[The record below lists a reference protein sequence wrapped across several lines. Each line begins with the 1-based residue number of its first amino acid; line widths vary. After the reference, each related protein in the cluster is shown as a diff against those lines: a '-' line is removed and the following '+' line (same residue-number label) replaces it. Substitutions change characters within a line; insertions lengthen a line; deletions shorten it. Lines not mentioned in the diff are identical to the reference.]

1 MAAKEKKGLG
11 TGLGVLFGED
21 NYTDENEL
29 KLLPV
34 SRLEPRREQPRTV
47 FDDASLQ
54 ELAESL
60 RRYGVIQPVT
70 ARRLE
75 NGFYQIIAGERRW
88 RVARLAGL
96 EEIPVRVI
104 EADDRRTAELALVEN
119 LQREDLNPIEE
130 ARGYQAL
137 IDEYGMTQEEAAQSV
152 GRSRPAITNAI
163 RLLSLSP
170 AVLRLVE
177 EGKLSAGH
185 ARALLPIA
193 EEKAQKAAADEVLK
207 KSLSVRG
214 TEQLA
219 APVISTG
226 SRGVYVSHGANR
238 HQIQWSAVANAS
250 SYELA
255 YSADG
260 VRWTTV
266 SASGTGAVVTGLTY
280 GADVTYRVRALGTGS
295 YTDSDWSR
303 TKTFNVCPMDINNDG
318 DIAGSDRTIMASAW
332 LAEEG
337 DDEYQYYADINGDGE
352 VSNTDRPF
360 IGQNWGKEAGDDD
373 LVYPRALRAAE
384 VVFAA
389 YESGG
394 IDVDLNIF

>member
-21 NYTDENEL
+21 TYTDENEL
-29 KLLPV
+29 KQLPV

-47 FDDASLQ
+47 FDDAALQ

-70 ARRLE
+70 ARKLD

-88 RVARLAGL
+88 RAARLAGL

-152 GRSRPAITNAI
+152 GRSRPAITNAL

-170 AVLRLVE
+170 AVLSLVE

-185 ARALLPIA
+185 ARALLPIT

-207 KSLSVRG
+207 KSLSVRR

-219 APVISTG
+219 ARQLKEKKAPETAKG
-226 SRGVYVSHGANR
+226 P
-238 HQIQWSAVANAS
+238 
-250 SYELA
+250 
-255 YSADG
+255 DG
-260 VRWTTV
+260 VDYAADV
-266 SASGTGAVVTGLTY
+266 SDTLSSLLGRRVRLVEGRTAGRIELSFY
-280 GADVTYRVRALGTGS
+280 GADDREAL
-295 YTDSDWSR
+295 
-303 TKTFNVCPMDINNDG
+303 
-318 DIAGSDRTIMASAW
+318 IAELEKFGREKA
-332 LAEEG
+332 
-337 DDEYQYYADINGDGE
+337 
-352 VSNTDRPF
+352 
-360 IGQNWGKEAGDDD
+360 GKK
-373 LVYPRALRAAE
+373 
-384 VVFAA
+384 
-389 YESGG
+389 
-394 IDVDLNIF
+394 

>member
-21 NYTDENEL
+21 TYTDENEL
-29 KLLPV
+29 KQLPV

-47 FDDASLQ
+47 FDDAALQ

-70 ARRLE
+70 ARKLD

-88 RVARLAGL
+88 RAARLAGL

-152 GRSRPAITNAI
+152 GRSRPAITNAL

-170 AVLRLVE
+170 AVLSLVE

-185 ARALLPIA
+185 ARALLPIT

-207 KSLSVRG
+207 KSLSVRR

-219 APVISTG
+219 ARQLKEKKAPETAKG
-226 SRGVYVSHGANR
+226 P
-238 HQIQWSAVANAS
+238 
-250 SYELA
+250 
-255 YSADG
+255 DG
-260 VRWTTV
+260 VDY
-266 SASGTGAVVTGLTY
+266 A
-280 GADVTYRVRALGTGS
+280 ADVSET
-295 YTDSDWSR
+295 
-303 TKTFNVCPMDINNDG
+303 
-318 DIAGSDRTIMASAW
+318 
-332 LAEEG
+332 
-337 DDEYQYYADINGDGE
+337 
-352 VSNTDRPF
+352 
-360 IGQNWGKEAGDDD
+360 
-373 LVYPRALRAAE
+373 
-384 VVFAA
+384 
-389 YESGG
+389 
-394 IDVDLNIF
+394 